1 MVLSIISI
9 VLNVAF
15 FVILNLD
22 LFTDKAHM
30 ADGSVRTWQ
39 RSPLDRLDAADKRWM
54 LYLQIFLAVVSV
66 VTSILILAGVKN
78 NAVKITRLVATIAS
92 AVMFAVILIVSK
104 GIHPKY

>member
-9 VLNVAF
+9 ILNVAF

-22 LFTDKAHM
+22 LYTDKAHM

-39 RSPLDRLDAADKRWM
+39 RSPLDRLDVADKRWM
-54 LYLQIFLAVVSV
+54 LYLQIFFAAVSV
-66 VTSILILAGVKN
+66 ITGIMIIAGVRN

-92 AVMFAVILIVSK
+92 AVMFMVILIVSK